1 MFNNIHWI
9 LFTSGKQK
17 LELNSEV
24 EILTEDGTEVDEDI
38 FGELPSS
45 TIFVIKNKVPTPDH
59 EDTTDEGIQ
68 TIQEGILTNLFL
80 LVTMY

>member
-1 MFNNIHWI
+1 
-9 LFTSGKQK
+9 
-17 LELNSEV
+17 
-24 EILTEDGTEVDEDI
+24 VDEDI

-59 EDTTDEGIQ
+59 EDTMDESSQ
-68 TIQEGILTNLFL
+68 TIQERILTNLLL

>member
-1 MFNNIHWI
+1 M
-9 LFTSGKQK
+9 LYAR
-17 LELNSEV
+17 V
-24 EILTEDGTEVDEDI
+24 YGTNRA
-38 FGELPSS
+38 PY
-45 TIFVIKNKVPTPDH
+45 PTPDH